1 MNNAITIEQL
11 RELTA
16 KQAQDEV
23 LWSQAQ
29 RINEAYIQQA
39 LRYLT
44 NAIEG
49 DWTFE
54 EARSAIEEM
63 ML

>member
-16 KQAQDEV
+16 IQAQDDA
-23 LWSQAQ
+23 LWLQAQ

-44 NAIEG
+44 SAIEG
-49 DWTFE
+49 DLTFE

-63 ML
+63 MP